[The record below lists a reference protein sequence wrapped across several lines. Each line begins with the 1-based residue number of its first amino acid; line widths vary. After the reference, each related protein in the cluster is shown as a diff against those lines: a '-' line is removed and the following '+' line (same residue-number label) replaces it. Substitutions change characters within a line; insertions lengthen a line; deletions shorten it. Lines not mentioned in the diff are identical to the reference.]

1 MEEIAVA
8 KKANQI
14 IKKVLA
20 QLEAHPT
27 KEADYNNFKNVPEIF
42 NNASGMVDGNEINI
56 ALLNLWMAS
65 QATNAVFLLW
75 RRGIEHA
82 DIEKEWRELPT
93 TDELMEI
100 YDGLI
105 SEDKKEAERLEAERR
120 KYMDGQH
127 ELDIFKGVLNGLTKE
142 EAEAKQKEYQERL
155 AKSLGA

>member
-14 IKKVLA
+14 VKKVLER
-20 QLEAHPT
+20 LETVPT
-27 KEADYNNFKNVPEIF
+27 KEADFDNFKNVPEIF
-42 NNASGMVDGNEINI
+42 NNAAGQLKENPINI

-65 QATNAVFLLW
+65 QATNATFLLW

-82 DIEKEWRELPT
+82 DIEAEWRELPT
-93 TDELMEI
+93 TDELMDT
-100 YDGLI
+100 YQALLA
-105 SEDKKEAERLEAERR
+105 EDREVAEKLEEERR

-127 ELDIFKGVLNGLTKE
+127 ELDIFKAILNGMTREQAE
-142 EAEAKQKEYQERL
+142 EKQKEYQDRL

>member
-14 IKKVLA
+14 IKEVLA
-20 QLEAHPT
+20 RLETVPT
-27 KEADYNNFKNVPEIF
+27 READFNNFKDVPEIF
-42 NNASGMVDGNEINI
+42 NNAAGMLEGNKTNI

-82 DIEKEWRELPT
+82 DIEKEWRELPA
-93 TDELMEI
+93 TDELMDT
-100 YDGLI
+100 YNALLD
-105 SEDKKEAERLEAERR
+105 EDRKEAEKIEAERR
-120 KYMDGQH
+120 VYMEGQRK
-127 ELDIFKGVLNGLTKE
+127 LDIFKAILNGLSKE
-142 EAEAKQKEYQERL
+142 QAEEKQKEYQEKL

>member
-14 IKKVLA
+14 VKKVLA
-20 QLEAHPT
+20 RLETVPT
-27 KEADYNNFKNVPEIF
+27 KEADFNNFKDVPEIF
-42 NNASGMVDGNEINI
+42 NNASGMLEGNATNI
-56 ALLNLWMAS
+56 ALLNLWMTS

-100 YDGLI
+100 YNGLI

-127 ELDIFKGVLNGLTKE
+127 KLDIFKGVLNGLTKE

>member
-14 IKKVLA
+14 VKEVLA
-20 QLEAHPT
+20 RLETVPT
-27 KEADYNNFKNVPEIF
+27 READFNNFKDVPEIF
-42 NNASGMVDGNEINI
+42 NNAAGMLEGNKTNI

-82 DIEKEWRELPT
+82 DIEKEWRELPA
-93 TDELMEI
+93 TDELMDT
-100 YDGLI
+100 YNALLD
-105 SEDKKEAERLEAERR
+105 EDRKEAEKIEAERR
-120 KYMDGQH
+120 VYMEGQRK
-127 ELDIFKGVLNGLTKE
+127 LDIFKAILNGLSKE
-142 EAEAKQKEYQERL
+142 EAEAKQKEYQEKL

>member
-14 IKKVLA
+14 VKEVLA
-20 QLEAHPT
+20 KLEATPT
-27 KEADYNNFKNVPEIF
+27 KEADFNNFKDVPEIF
-42 NNASGMVDGNEINI
+42 NNAAGMLEGNKTNI

-82 DIEKEWRELPT
+82 DIEKEWRELPA
-93 TDELMEI
+93 TDDLLDA
-100 YDGLI
+100 YNALLD
-105 SEDKKEAERLEAERR
+105 EDKKVAEKLEAERHT
-120 KYMDGQH
+120 YMDGQH
-127 ELDIFKGVLNGLTKE
+127 KLDIFKAVLNGMSKE
-142 EAEAKQKEYQERL
+142 QAEAKQKEYQDKL

>member
-14 IKKVLA
+14 VKEVLA
-20 QLEAHPT
+20 RLETVPT
-27 KEADYNNFKNVPEIF
+27 KEADFNNFKDVPEIF
-42 NNASGMVDGNEINI
+42 NNASGMLEGNATNI
-56 ALLNLWMAS
+56 ALLNLWMTS

-100 YDGLI
+100 YNGLI

-127 ELDIFKGVLNGLTKE
+127 KLDIFKGVLNGLTKE